1 MDCNREEG
9 ERGRPPS
16 SKDEAPGRHGR
27 KPNARTMECP
37 LASVLSQFAF
47 LRPVYNPRGREDNP
61 WPKQWRPR
69 QPSTGKGEEFSFLW
83 QYLLKEM
90 AVKTWPRACGSKNA

>member
-47 LRPVYNPRGREDNP
+47 LPHRLQPPGQR
-61 WPKQWRPR
+61 R
-69 QPSTGKGEEFSFLW
+69 QPLA
-83 QYLLKEM
+83 Q
-90 AVKTWPRACGSKNA
+90 AVETQAAKYWERGGI

>member
-47 LRPVYNPRGREDNP
+47 LVLSQFAFLPHRLQPPGQR
-61 WPKQWRPR
+61 R
-69 QPSTGKGEEFSFLW
+69 QPLA
-83 QYLLKEM
+83 Q
-90 AVKTWPRACGSKNA
+90 AVETQAAKYWERGGI